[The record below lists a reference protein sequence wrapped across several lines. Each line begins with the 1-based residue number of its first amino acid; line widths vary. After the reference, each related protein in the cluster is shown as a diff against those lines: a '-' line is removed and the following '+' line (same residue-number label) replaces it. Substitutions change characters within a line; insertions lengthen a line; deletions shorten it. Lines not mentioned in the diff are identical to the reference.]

1 MTVISAPTAP
11 RRTWKNTALGRFF
24 SSPRSVLGAGLLTLF
39 VLLALLAPV
48 LTPYRPNSMEF
59 DAFMGFS
66 AQHPLGTT
74 ALGQDIFA
82 QFVYG
87 ARLTLLVGFV
97 AGLIATFLSVTFGLA
112 AAYFGGRIDEAIN
125 TLINVFLVLPG
136 LPLII
141 VAAAFI
147 RGGGVWPVIL
157 VIGLTGWA
165 FGARVLRSQAL
176 ALRERDFIAA
186 AVVSGEGAL
195 RIIFVEMLPNMAGL
209 IAANFF
215 GAALYA
221 VLSEAALSFIGVGD
235 VSQVTWGTMLYW
247 AQAKGAL
254 LQGAWWWVA
263 LPGLSIALLGT
274 SFAFLN
280 FAVDEISNPR
290 LAGGRLNLPS
300 RVPAAV
306 AAPVAGD
313 ALLSITGLDVGYAA
327 PTGVVRAV
335 RDVTL
340 DVQPGELLGVAGESG
355 CGKSTLAFAATRLLD
370 PPGGVLGGSVRL
382 AGRDLLALSPE
393 ELRRVRWKEF
403 SIVFQ
408 ASMNVLNPVLTIRE
422 QVYDAM
428 QAHGVTDRD
437 RLNTRARELFDLV
450 GIQTSYLDA
459 YPHQL
464 SGGMKQRVVIAIALA
479 LEPKLIVMDEP
490 TTALDVVVQRQIL
503 QEINAVR
510 KRLGISIIFITHDLS
525 LLVEM
530 SDRVAIMYAGEVVEL
545 APAHRLY
552 AHPAHP
558 YTQQLMNSFPPMTG
572 PRTRRSGIPGRPPS
586 LSAEIIGCP
595 FFERCN
601 TRMPGVCDVQP
612 LQTFPVAENQT
623 AACFL
628 YDPAVPAAVKE
639 SAVKDS
645 ADRAGVVRAGAV
657 RDSQTVLATRP
668 RPSSPGG
675 ES

>member
-1 MTVISAPTAP
+1 MTAVIPAAATSRPA
-11 RRTWKNTALGRFF
+11 WKNTSLGRFF
-24 SSPRSVLGAGLLTLF
+24 RNPRSVAGAGLLGLF

-48 LTPYRPNSMEF
+48 LTPYNPSSLEF
-59 DAFMGFS
+59 DAFLGFS

-74 ALGQDIFA
+74 ALGQDIFS
-82 QFVYG
+82 QFLYG
-87 ARLTLLVGFV
+87 ARLTLLVGFA

-112 AAYFGGRIDEAIN
+112 AAYFGGKVDEAIN

-186 AVVSGEGAL
+186 ATVAGEGPA

-221 VLSEAALSFIGVGD
+221 VLSEAGLSFIGVGD
-235 VSQVTWGTMLYW
+235 VSLVTWGTMLYW

-274 SFAFLN
+274 SFALLN
-280 FAVDEISNPR
+280 FAVDEISNPKLGR
-290 LAGGRLNLPS
+290 GGLKMPKRTLPT
-300 RVPAAV
+300 AASTS
-306 AAPVAGD
+306 AASD
-313 ALLSITGLDVGYAA
+313 ALLAIDNLNVGYVT
-327 PTGVVRAV
+327 PTGTVRAV

-340 DVQPGELLGVAGESG
+340 EVMPGELLGLAGESG

-370 PPGGVLGGSVRL
+370 PPGAVLGGSVRL
-382 AGRDLLALSPE
+382 AEHDLLALSPE
-393 ELRRVRWKEF
+393 ALRQVRWKEF

-408 ASMNVLNPVLTIRE
+408 ASMSVLNPVLKIRE

-428 QAHGVTDRD
+428 QAHGVTDKA
-437 RLNTRARELFDLV
+437 RLDARARELFDLV

-510 KRLGISIIFITHDLS
+510 RRLGISIVFITHDLS

-530 SDRVAIMYAGEVVEL
+530 SDRVAIMYAGEVVEQ
-545 APAHRLY
+545 APAHQLY
-552 AHPAHP
+552 AQPAHP

-572 PRTRRSGIPGRPPS
+572 PRTRRSGIPGKPPS
-586 LSAEIIGCP
+586 LSAEIVGCP
-595 FFERCN
+595 FFERC
-601 TRMPGVCDVQP
+601 TKRMPGVCDVKP

-628 YDPAVPAAVKE
+628 YDPTVSPTLKE
-639 SAVKDS
+639 NAI
-645 ADRAGVVRAGAV
+645 
-657 RDSQTVLATRP
+657 RDSQINAGEVSREPARSARP
-668 RPSSPGG
+668 N
-675 ES
+675 

>member
-1 MTVISAPTAP
+1 MTAVLPAAATP
-11 RRTWKNTALGRFF
+11 RRSWRHTPLGRFLRN
-24 SSPRSVLGAGLLTLF
+24 SRSVFGAGLLLLF
-39 VLLALLAPV
+39 VLLGLLAPV
-48 LTPYRPNSMEF
+48 LTPYNPSSLQF
-59 DAFMGFS
+59 DAFLPFS

-82 QFVYG
+82 QFLYG

-112 AAYFGGRIDEAIN
+112 AAYFGGRVDEAIN

-141 VAAAFI
+141 VAAAFL

-176 ALRERDFIAA
+176 ALRERDFISAA
-186 AVVSGEGAL
+186 AVTGEGPA

-221 VLSEAALSFIGVGD
+221 VLSEAGLSFIGVGD
-235 VSQVTWGTMLYW
+235 VSLVTWGTMLYW

-274 SFAFLN
+274 SFALLN
-280 FAVDEISNPR
+280 FAVDEISNPKLGR
-290 LAGGRLNLPS
+290 GGHRRPR
-300 RVPAAV
+300 RVG
-306 AAPVAGD
+306 AAPAPAPGAGD
-313 ALLSITGLDVGYAA
+313 ALLAIRDLDVGYVT
-327 PTGVVRAV
+327 PTGTVRAV
-335 RDVTL
+335 RGVTL
-340 DVQPGELLGVAGESG
+340 EVQPGELLGLAGESG

-370 PPGGVLGGSVRL
+370 PPGAVLGGSVRL
-382 AGRDLLALSPE
+382 AEHDLLALSPAA
-393 ELRRVRWKEF
+393 LRQVRWKEF
-403 SIVFQ
+403 SVVFQ
-408 ASMNVLNPVLTIRE
+408 ASMNVLNPVLKIRE

-428 QAHGVTDRD
+428 QAHGVTDSS
-437 RLNTRARELFDLV
+437 RLDARARELFGLV
-450 GIQTSYLDA
+450 GIQLQYLDA

-479 LEPKLIVMDEP
+479 LEPRLIVMDEP

-503 QEINAVR
+503 QEIGGVR
-510 KRLGISIIFITHDLS
+510 RRLGISIVFITHDLS

-545 APAHRLY
+545 APAHQLY

-572 PRTRRSGIPGRPPS
+572 PRVRRSGIPGKPPS
-586 LSAEIIGCP
+586 LSAEITGCP
-595 FFERCN
+595 FFERC
-601 TRMPGVCDVQP
+601 TQRMPGVCDVKP
-612 LQTFPVAENQT
+612 LQTFPVAEEQT

-628 YDPAVPAAVKE
+628 YDPTVSPALKE
-639 SAVKDS
+639 N
-645 ADRAGVVRAGAV
+645 AV
-657 RDSQTVLATRP
+657 RDHQRTS
-668 RPSSPGG
+668 G
-675 ES
+675 EGSRDPARNL